1 MKQTMITL
9 ADVRNALTLEIF
21 DADNAHR
28 KMAPMPRPVR
38 RPENRDGDP
47 RLSAVLLLLYPQL
60 ESLYFVMIE
69 RPEYP
74 GVHSGQIGLPG
85 GRQENGETFLQTA
98 LREANEEVGV
108 EIDRIEVIG
117 KLTPIY
123 IPPSDFEVHPFVG
136 YIDERPQWQPD
147 PTEVAG
153 IIEMPVKT
161 LLDNSIKVRED
172 WNIRDFTLDVPYYA
186 FQGHKIWGA
195 TAIMLS
201 EFENRLLKVLA

>member
-9 ADVRNALTLEIF
+9 HDVRRALELQTF
-21 DADNAHR
+21 DTDSAHL
-28 KMAPMPRPVR
+28 KMAPMPRPAR
-38 RPENRDGDP
+38 RPKNLSGDP

-85 GRQENGETFLQTA
+85 GQQEDEESFLQTA

-108 EIDRIEVIG
+108 DISRIEIIG

-136 YIDERPQWQPD
+136 YVDERPMWQPD

-153 IIEMPVKT
+153 IIEMPVRA
-161 LLDNSIKVRED
+161 LLDKSIKVREE
-172 WNIRDFTLDVPYYA
+172 WTIRDFTLDVPFYA

-201 EFENRLLKVLA
+201 EFENRLLKVLG

>member
-1 MKQTMITL
+1 MITL
-9 ADVRNALTLEIF
+9 DDVRKALELETF
-21 DADNAHR
+21 DTDSAHR
-28 KMAPMPRPVR
+28 KMAPVPRAVR
-38 RPENRDGDP
+38 RPESRHGEPN
-47 RLSAVLLLLYPQL
+47 LSAVLLLLYPQL
-60 ESLYFVMIE
+60 GSLYFVMIK

-74 GVHSGQIGLPG
+74 GVHSGQIGFPG
-85 GRQENGETFLQTA
+85 GRRENGETFLETA
-98 LREANEEVGV
+98 LREANEEIGV
-108 EIDRIEVIG
+108 EAAQVDIIG

-136 YIDERPQWQPD
+136 YASERPMWRPD

-153 IIEMPVKT
+153 IIEMPVRA
-161 LLDNSIKVRED
+161 LLDHTIKVREQ
-172 WNIRDFTLDVPYYA
+172 WTIRDFTLDVPFYA